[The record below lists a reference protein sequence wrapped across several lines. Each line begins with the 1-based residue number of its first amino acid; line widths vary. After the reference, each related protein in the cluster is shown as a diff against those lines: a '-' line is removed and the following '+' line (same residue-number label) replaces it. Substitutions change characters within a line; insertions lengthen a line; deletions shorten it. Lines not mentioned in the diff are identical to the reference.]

1 MLILSLLLLALVAF
15 KLYGYLFIGGRPTK
29 GVFDLQFDK
38 RRTQIYLKI
47 NEWKMCRYT
56 TAHSQNILHGF
67 LLDGGFLVFNATF
80 NNQFYW

>member
-1 MLILSLLLLALVAF
+1 MAVNFKTFCAVHNCTRGEIPMLILSLLLLALVAF

-47 NEWKMCRYT
+47 NE
-56 TAHSQNILHGF
+56 
-67 LLDGGFLVFNATF
+67 
-80 NNQFYW
+80 